1 MKSKNKNNRL
11 THKNVSAFQILE
23 VGIYEYGLCSR
34 QTESW
39 NCYGIFIAVIEG
51 NQNKTRL
58 TQIKVLPADTNHNRT
73 KCPASGKTCV

>member
-1 MKSKNKNNRL
+1 MSP
-11 THKNVSAFQILE
+11 AFQIFGF
-23 VGIYEYGLCSR
+23 GIYEYGLCSR

-39 NCYGIFIAVIEG
+39 NYYGIFIAVIEG
-51 NQNKTRL
+51 NQNKTKL